1 MINEQ
6 VVVVNPDGTNI
17 MSAQDIQ
24 IGSVELKDSDSAAL
38 ANIKAANTART
49 TATVVVATQPIDA
62 AGAVLR
68 TSAIE
73 TAVQLIDNAVSGTGF
88 NISQVNGE
96 TIDVGAGTEA
106 AAIRVTLPTDG
117 TGKVTAVSGT
127 AANLKSEA
135 VGTKTHN
142 AAVPSTNISVLPGV
156 ANAAAPTYTETYD
169 VKESMDLSGNQ
180 RVTQGTLIAGEDQT
194 NDVLKVENRYSYAY
208 CVADT
213 AVKASAGFVH
223 SLTFSPLDAAATAGT
238 IFLYDQTSEAVPTVF
253 SYYIPAAALVPV
265 TVILD
270 VVCTTGIYI
279 GFTTVADVA
288 CTVAY
293 R

>member
-1 MINEQ
+1 MSGQSDNIISDGNLVIKRITEGIT
-6 VVVVNPDGTNI
+6 VNTG
-17 MSAQDIQ
+17 DIE
-24 IGSVELKDSDSAAL
+24 IGAVELKDGATDARAAI
-38 ANIKAANTART
+38 NAANTART
-49 TATVVVATQPIDA
+49 TATVVQAVQQVSA
-62 AGAVLR
+62 AGAVDTL
-68 TSAIE
+68 T
-73 TAVQLIDNAVSGTGF
+73 TVTG
-88 NISQVNGE
+88 
-96 TIDVGAGTEA
+96 
-106 AAIRVTLPTDG
+106 
-117 TGKVTAVSGT
+117 
-127 AANLKSEA
+127 
-135 VGTKTHN
+135 VGTLT
-142 AAVPSTNISVLPGV
+142 TLTGGGV
-156 ANAAAPTYTETYD
+156 AANAAD
-169 VKESMDLSGNQ
+169 SGNPVKVGGKYVAAG
-180 RVTQGTLIAGEDQT
+180 VTLDDGDRGDVGLDSKSNLNSNLNTLISGEDQT
-194 NDVLKVENRYSYAY
+194 IDVLKVENRYSYAY

-288 CTVAY
+288 CTVAF